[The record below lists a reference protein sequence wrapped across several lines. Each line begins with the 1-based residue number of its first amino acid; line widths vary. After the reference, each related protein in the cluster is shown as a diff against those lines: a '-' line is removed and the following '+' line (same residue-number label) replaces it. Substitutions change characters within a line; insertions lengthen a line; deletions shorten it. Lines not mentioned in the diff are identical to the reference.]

1 MTRME
6 RLRREA
12 RERAARLGHRLE
24 RFRPVVITADP
35 PAPGR
40 RPAVVAASTVCGA
53 MALVDPDPQPGGE
66 ALSGEG
72 VTRPCTAIEQEGHEM
87 A

>member
-12 RERAARLGHRLE
+12 RQLATRLGHRLE
-24 RFRPVVITADP
+24 RFRPSVITADP
-35 PAPGR
+35 PAPR
-40 RPAVVAASTVCGA
+40 QRPAAVAACTVCGA
-53 MALVDPDPQPGGE
+53 MVMVDPAPLPGGE